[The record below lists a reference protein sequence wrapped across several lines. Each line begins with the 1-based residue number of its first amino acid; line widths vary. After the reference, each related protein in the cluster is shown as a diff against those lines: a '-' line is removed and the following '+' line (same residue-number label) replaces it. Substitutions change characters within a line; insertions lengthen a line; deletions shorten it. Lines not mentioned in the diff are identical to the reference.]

1 MALLKTVRA
10 KLTTLVGLSALAT
23 LAALPRLH
31 WLMTRELV
39 DVVDDRVPE
48 AVKGFEVELVDDIG
62 DLVAATRSLADS
74 DELQHALLKLD
85 EPAAEEELKVFH
97 EAYPGTAFVV
107 YAASGKVLA
116 QVGLAA
122 PALPR
127 GSFVGIEALDKGV
140 AETRVIA
147 GEGCSVAKSAD
158 PSFVMARSVRS
169 AGVVVA
175 CMTIDAKYLANT
187 SSKLG
192 VELAIAHGEHDVGT
206 RTAGFPLGA
215 LAAEKGEA
223 LVDVD
228 GKAWATTHFEPA
240 PFAGVPGR
248 FSVVAALDMTRIRGV
263 VRKNLA
269 LTVVVLLIAA
279 LIAIIMGSRLA
290 SLMSRALARL
300 NGAYK
305 NIEKDNY
312 THVEGVKTG
321 DEIELLASG
330 FNSMVDGL
338 RERDKL
344 RATMGKYMTQS
355 VMDHLMRGKVE
366 LGGETLTVT
375 ILFTDIRSFTSISET
390 MTAHELVKLLNEY
403 FTEMVTVIMEEG
415 GVVDKYIGDAIMAVF
430 GAPVSKPDDA
440 RRAVRA
446 AVRMRHALAVLN
458 ERLAARGAPPIKTGI
473 GLHTGEVVAGNIG
486 SEARMEYTVIG
497 DAVNL
502 ASRLESSTKEL
513 GTDVLISE
521 DTNALLDNELETRAV
536 REITVK
542 GRAKP
547 VVVYE
552 VIGFRTNG
560 AGSRPPV
567 SSVAV

>member
-23 LAALPRLH
+23 LAVLPLLH

-62 DLVAATRSLADS
+62 DLVASTRSLADS
-74 DELQHALLKLD
+74 DELQHALAKLD

-116 QVGLAA
+116 QVGLAG
-122 PALPR
+122 PALSR
-127 GSFVGIEALDKGV
+127 GSFAGIESLDKGV
-140 AETRVIA
+140 AETRVIVP
-147 GEGCSVAKSAD
+147 EGCSVAKSTD

-187 SSKLG
+187 SAKLG
-192 VELAIAHGEHDVGT
+192 VELAIAHGDHDVGT
-206 RTAGFPLGA
+206 RTPGFPLGA
-215 LAAEKGEA
+215 LAGDKGEA

-228 GKAWATTHFEPA
+228 GKAWATTRFEPG

-248 FSVVAALDMTRIRGV
+248 FSVVAALDMTRVRGV

-269 LTVVVLLIAA
+269 LTVVVLVIAA
-279 LIAIIMGSRLA
+279 LIAIVMGSRLA

-300 NGAYK
+300 NGAYQ

-366 LGGETLTVT
+366 LGGEALTVT

-458 ERLAARGAPPIKTGI
+458 ERLVARGAPPIKTGI

-521 DTNALLDNELETRAV
+521 DTNALLDNEIETRAV

-547 VVVYE
+547 VLVFEVV
-552 VIGFRTNG
+552 GFRVNRV
-560 AGSRPPV
+560 GSRPPL
-567 SSVAV
+567 SAAP

>member
-1 MALLKTVRA
+1 MAMLNTVRA

-23 LAALPRLH
+23 LAALPLLH

-48 AVKGFEVELVDDIG
+48 AVRGFDVELIDDIHDLEAATKSLG
-62 DLVAATRSLADS
+62 DSDDLQKALEAESSVAAVD
-74 DELQHALLKLD
+74 
-85 EPAAEEELKVFH
+85 ELKVFH
-97 EAYPGTAFVV
+97 DAYPGTAFIV
-107 YAASGKVLA
+107 YAPSGKLLA
-116 QVGLAA
+116 QVGLTA

-127 GSFVGIEALDKGV
+127 GSFVGVDANAKL
-140 AETRVIA
+140 AETRLVA
-147 GEGCSVAKSAD
+147 PAGCSTTKDAD
-158 PSFVMARSVRS
+158 PAFVMARPVRG
-169 AGVVVA
+169 AGLVVA
-175 CMTIDAKYLANT
+175 CMAMDAKYLSNT

-192 VELAIAHGEHDVGT
+192 VELALAHEDGSVGT
-206 RTAGFPLGA
+206 ATPTFPIGA
-215 LAAEKGEA
+215 LSGAKGEA

-228 GKAWATTHFEPA
+228 GKAWATARFEPA
-240 PFAGVPGR
+240 AFAGVPGR
-248 FSVVAALDMTRIRGV
+248 FPVVAALDMTRIRGV
-263 VRKNLA
+263 VRRNLA
-269 LTVVVLLIAA
+269 LTVVVLVIAA
-279 LIAIIMGSRLA
+279 LIAIVMGSRLA

-305 NIEKDNY
+305 NIERDEY
-312 THVEGVKTG
+312 VHVEGVKTG
-321 DEIELLASG
+321 DEIEALASG
-330 FNSMVDGL
+330 FNAMVDGL

-344 RATMGKYMTQS
+344 RATMGKYMTQA

-366 LGGETLTVT
+366 LGGESLTVT

-390 MTAHELVKLLNEY
+390 MSAHDLVKLLNEY
-403 FTEMVTVIMEEG
+403 FTDMVGVIMEEG

-430 GAPVSKPDDA
+430 GAPVPKADDA

-446 AVRMRHALAVLN
+446 AVRMRLALVSLN
-458 ERLAARGAPPIKTGI
+458 ERLAVRGAPPIKTGI

-513 GTDVLISE
+513 GTDVLVSD
-521 DTNALLDNELETRAV
+521 DTHALLGEEFETRAV

-547 VVVYE
+547 VMVYE
-552 VIGFRTNG
+552 VIGFKKKQQ
-560 AGSRPPV
+560 SVRPLA
-567 SSVAV
+567 SVVT

>member
-23 LAALPRLH
+23 LAVLPLLH

-62 DLVAATRSLADS
+62 DLVASTRSLADS
-74 DELQHALLKLD
+74 DELQHALAKLD
-85 EPAAEEELKVFH
+85 ERAAEEELKVFH

-107 YAASGKVLA
+107 YATSGKVLA
-116 QVGLAA
+116 QVGLAG
-122 PALPR
+122 PALSR
-127 GSFVGIEALDKGV
+127 GSFAGIESLDKGV
-140 AETRVIA
+140 AETRVIVP
-147 GEGCSVAKSAD
+147 EGCSVAKSTD

-187 SSKLG
+187 SAKLG
-192 VELAIAHGEHDVGT
+192 VELAIAHGDHDVGT
-206 RTAGFPLGA
+206 RTPGFPLGA
-215 LAAEKGEA
+215 LAGDKGEA

-228 GKAWATTHFEPA
+228 GKAWATTRFEPG

-248 FSVVAALDMTRIRGV
+248 FSVVAALDMTRVRGV

-269 LTVVVLLIAA
+269 LTVVVLVIAA
-279 LIAIIMGSRLA
+279 LIAIVMGSRLA

-300 NGAYK
+300 NGAYQ

-366 LGGETLTVT
+366 LGGEALTVT

-458 ERLAARGAPPIKTGI
+458 ERLVARGAVPIKTGI

-521 DTNALLDNELETRAV
+521 DTNALLDNEIETRAV

-547 VVVYE
+547 VLVFEVV
-552 VIGFRTNG
+552 GFRVNR
-560 AGSRPPV
+560 AGSRPPL
-567 SSVAV
+567 SAAP

>member
-23 LAALPRLH
+23 LAALPLLH

-48 AVKGFEVELVDDIG
+48 AVKGFEVELEDDIG
-62 DLVAATRSLADS
+62 DLVAATKSLGDS
-74 DELQHALLKLD
+74 DELQHALTNND
-85 EPAAEEELKVFH
+85 QAAAQEELKVFH

-107 YAASGKVLA
+107 YASSGKVLS
-116 QVGLAA
+116 QIGLPG

-127 GSFVGIEALDKGV
+127 GSFAGVEVLDKGV
-140 AETRVIA
+140 AEARVIA
-147 GEGCSVAKSAD
+147 GEGCSMAKSSD
-158 PSFVMARSVRS
+158 PAFVMARSVRN
-169 AGVVVA
+169 AGVVLA
-175 CMTIDAKYLANT
+175 CMSFDAKYLANT

-192 VELAIAHGEHDVGT
+192 VELAVAHGDHDVGT
-206 RTAGFPLGA
+206 KTSAFPVAA
-215 LAAEKGEA
+215 LAGEKGDA

-228 GKAWATTHFEPA
+228 GRAWATAQFEPVA
-240 PFAGVPGR
+240 FAGVPGR
-248 FSVVAALDMTRIRGV
+248 FRVVAALDMTRIRGV

-269 LTVVVLLIAA
+269 LTVAVLIIAA
-279 LIAIIMGSRLA
+279 LIAIVMGSRLA
-290 SLMSRALARL
+290 SLMSRALTRL

-305 NIEKDNY
+305 NIERDDY

-321 DEIELLASG
+321 DEIELLAVG

-366 LGGETLTVT
+366 LGGEALTVT

-390 MTAHELVKLLNEY
+390 MSAHELVKLLNEY

-446 AVRMRHALAVLN
+446 AVRLRHALTKLN
-458 ERLAARGAPPIKTGI
+458 ERLAERGAPPIKTGI

-521 DTNALLDNELETRAV
+521 DTNALLDNEVETRAV

-547 VVVYE
+547 VIVYE
-552 VIGFRTNG
+552 VIGFRANR
-560 AGSRPPV
+560 AASRPPL
-567 SSVAV
+567 SANP

>member
-23 LAALPRLH
+23 LAVLPLLH

-62 DLVAATRSLADS
+62 DLVASTRSLADS
-74 DELQHALLKLD
+74 DELQHALAKLD

-116 QVGLAA
+116 QVGLAG
-122 PALPR
+122 PALSR
-127 GSFVGIEALDKGV
+127 GSFAGIESLDKGV
-140 AETRVIA
+140 AETRVIVP
-147 GEGCSVAKSAD
+147 EGCSVAKSTD

-187 SSKLG
+187 SAKLG
-192 VELAIAHGEHDVGT
+192 VELAIAHGDHDVGT
-206 RTAGFPLGA
+206 RTPGFPLGA
-215 LAAEKGEA
+215 LAGDKGEA

-228 GKAWATTHFEPA
+228 GKAWATTRFEPG

-248 FSVVAALDMTRIRGV
+248 FSVVAALDMTRVRGV

-269 LTVVVLLIAA
+269 LTVVVLVIAA
-279 LIAIIMGSRLA
+279 LIAIVMGSRLA

-300 NGAYK
+300 NGAYQ

-366 LGGETLTVT
+366 LGGEALTVT

-458 ERLAARGAPPIKTGI
+458 ERLVARGAPPIKTGI

-521 DTNALLDNELETRAV
+521 DTNALLDNEIETRAV

-547 VVVYE
+547 VLVFEVV
-552 VIGFRTNG
+552 GFRVNR
-560 AGSRPPV
+560 AGSRPPL
-567 SSVAV
+567 SAAP